1 MERPLTDTQEISNEA
16 AALHSNSFVFD
27 THIDTATHLLWRN
40 PDFSKRLGAGHV
52 DIPRLREGG
61 VNAAFFAVW
70 INDEGS
76 DLDAMRLTIR
86 EIDAIH
92 RTIDANPDDL
102 ALAVTADDLIKAN
115 TEGKIAVL
123 ISIEGGRC
131 IDEDLGVLRTF
142 YRLGVRSITLAWGA
156 ATGWIDSHNDEKHGG
171 LTDFGS
177 SVVQEMQ
184 QLGMVVDISHVSDK
198 SYWDVLEVSE
208 RPIFASHSCCRT
220 LQEHN
225 RNMTDDMIVAL
236 GEADGV
242 ININFVAGF
251 VGGDPSTGYRHSQKP
266 ASNEMRDPF
275 DFLTK
280 KGEGQGPPIDRLMDH
295 FDHAV
300 NLAGPE
306 HVGIGTDYDGA
317 SHFPIGLD
325 DISKMPVVTDA
336 LLGRG
341 HSPSVVE
348 GILGAN
354 DLRLLKKSL

>member
-1 MERPLTDTQEISNEA
+1 MSTGLQVSA
-16 AALHSNSFVFD
+16 AAKQLHDDAFVFD
-27 THIDTATHLLWRN
+27 AHIDTATHLLWRN
-40 PDFSKRLGAGHV
+40 PDFSTRLNAGHV

-61 VNAAFFAVW
+61 VDAAFFAVW

-102 ALAVTADDLIKAN
+102 ALALNADDVLKAKS
-115 TEGKIAVL
+115 EGKIAVL

-156 ATGWIDSHNDEKHGG
+156 AIGWIDSHNDQRHNG
-171 LTDFGS
+171 LTDFGR
-177 SVVQEMQ
+177 SVVREMQ
-184 QLGMVVDISHVSDK
+184 QLGMIVDISHVSDK
-198 SYWDVLEVSE
+198 SFWDVLETAK
-208 RPIFASHSCCRT
+208 RPIFASHSCCRS
-220 LQEHN
+220 LQEHP
-225 RNMTDDMIVAL
+225 RNMTDDMITSL
-236 GEADGV
+236 GQADGL

-251 VGGDPSTGYRHSQKP
+251 VGGDPSTGYRHSEKP
-266 ASNEMRDPF
+266 DESDMKDPF

-280 KGEGQGPPIDRLMDH
+280 KGVGAGPPISRLMDH

-300 NLAGPE
+300 ALAGAD
-306 HVGIGTDYDGA
+306 HVGIGSDYDGA

-325 DISKMPVVTDA
+325 DISMMPLVTES
-336 LLGRG
+336 LLQRG
-341 HSPSVVE
+341 HSPEVVE

-354 DLRLLKKSL
+354 NLQLFRKTL